1 MILRSPLLQQLPES
15 LLPEVNDFID
25 FVMHKHQNRIA
36 EPKLPDDI
44 AKAWAKWFEEVDRLE
59 VMTNRPIANLSYTKS
74 YSTSS
79 NSRAGGNFT
88 VGK

>member
-1 MILRSPLLQQLPES
+1 MGQSSVTLWFLQFKKIKQSINAQSSPRAASQ
-15 LLPEVNDFID
+15 
-25 FVMHKHQNRIA
+25 
-36 EPKLPDDI
+36 DDI
-44 AKAWAKWFEEVDRLE
+44 AKAWAKRFEEVDRLE

-79 NSRAGGNFT
+79 NSRAGRGFP

>member
-1 MILRSPLLQQLPES
+1 LQQLPES
-15 LLPEVNDFID
+15 LLPEVSDCID
-25 FVMHKHQNRIA
+25 FVMHKHPNRIA

-79 NSRAGGNFT
+79 NSRAGRGFP

>member
-1 MILRSPLLQQLPES
+1 MISRSPLWQQFPES
-15 LLPEVNDFID
+15 LLPEVSDFLD

-44 AKAWAKWFEEVDRLE
+44 AKAWAKRFEEVDRLE
-59 VMTNRPIANLSYTKS
+59 VMTNRPIANLRYSKS
-74 YSTSS
+74 YSSSS
-79 NSRAGGNFT
+79 NSRAGGDFT